1 MYINSVAIS
10 EPYPCVRVGVP
21 VLQSALSS
29 RSSSTRTR
37 VWTLISNVSI
47 ADRGQMACAWP
58 DSNITYPMQLM
69 GQVVHTHG
77 PFTHVHGAMEGGS
90 STEAIV
96 LSAAGAPNSSAVD
109 PYSAYDA
116 VRAAGLSTPPLS
128 ELYSVSF
135 GYLPSLFQL
144 PVDAQ
149 DKYLQIQNV
158 TLLQLPQ
165 MARGRG
171 STGRRL
177 MQQQQQQRGAGASPI
192 GIWTI
197 MLWGFR
203 RYAHATSYD
212 RINTADAYIL
222 HKHLSMQQLCRNLA
236 RTQRGAKRVAQT
248 HR

>member
-1 MYINSVAIS
+1 
-10 EPYPCVRVGVP
+10 
-21 VLQSALSS
+21 
-29 RSSSTRTR
+29 
-37 VWTLISNVSI
+37 
-47 ADRGQMACAWP
+47 MACAWP
-58 DSNITYPMQLM
+58 DGNITYPMQLL

-77 PFTHVHGAMEGGS
+77 LLSHGHGPMEGGS
-90 STEAIV
+90 TTEAIV
-96 LSAAGAPNSSAVD
+96 LSAADGNNSSAAVD

-116 VRAAGLSTPPLS
+116 VRAAGLTTPPLS
-128 ELYSVSF
+128 ELYAVSF

-171 STGRRL
+171 LAGRRL
-177 MQQQQQQRGAGASPI
+177 LQQQQQRGADASPI

-203 RYAHATSYD
+203 RYAHIIS
-212 RINTADAYIL
+212 L
-222 HKHLSMQQLCRNLA
+222 
-236 RTQRGAKRVAQT
+236 
-248 HR
+248 